1 MDLVE
6 LRLASINLLLSM
18 IGLPLHFLNQPLPGT
33 EHSVLCIYER
43 EEERERMGGGG
54 GGGGSAIIS
63 STIIGKGSTR
73 RPPPLHYTT
82 QRFLILPQT

>member
-33 EHSVLCIYER
+33 EHSILCIHEK
-43 EEERERMGGGG
+43 EEERERMRE
-54 GGGGSAIIS
+54 GGGSGMVS
-63 STIIGKGSTR
+63 STIIGKGST
-73 RPPPLHYTT
+73 
-82 QRFLILPQT
+82 

>member
-43 EEERERMGGGG
+43 EEERERVRERE
-54 GGGGSAIIS
+54 
-63 STIIGKGSTR
+63 GKWYGQF
-73 RPPPLHYTT
+73 YNNW
-82 QRFLILPQT
+82 

>member
-33 EHSVLCIYER
+33 EHNILCMCER
-43 EEERERMGGGG
+43 GEEREREREGYI
-54 GGGGSAIIS
+54 AIF
-63 STIIGKGSTR
+63 TIIGKGST
-73 RPPPLHYTT
+73 
-82 QRFLILPQT
+82 